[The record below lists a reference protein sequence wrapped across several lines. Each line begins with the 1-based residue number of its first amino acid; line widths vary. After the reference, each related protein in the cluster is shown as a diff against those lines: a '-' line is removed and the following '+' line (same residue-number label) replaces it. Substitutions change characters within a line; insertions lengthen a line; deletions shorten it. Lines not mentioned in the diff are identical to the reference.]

1 MSVVIFI
8 VIKLW
13 LETNNVLIHDSYD
26 WGSFDNDGDD
36 YDDADVDLP
45 INQAFKERITRSGG
59 WIVIQRIKCT
69 QTNIFFYPL
78 VSDLSTG

>member
-1 MSVVIFI
+1 M
-8 VIKLW
+8 
-13 LETNNVLIHDSYD
+13 LIHDSYD

-59 WIVIQRIKCT
+59 
-69 QTNIFFYPL
+69 
-78 VSDLSTG
+78 